1 MCWSGVQKER
11 QTSQSPSPAQHKFFR
26 KWRMQC
32 HLCRHLSQEVD
43 LGKILPRALCFSCCE
58 IANPSFLEYSDIP
71 TFLLNFR
78 KFTEHLNTFV
88 DFNKLRTDAL
98 PSSLFPCWVS
108 FTGLCTKLST
118 CPAASLCPILK
129 ESLQDLGTEHPIL
142 PAESE
147 RSCASARREN
157 NPECRVHI
165 TGQRAENSN
174 PTLYAEIPPTLL
186 LLAPL
191 AHILHREAMQR
202 WFRYQDCKM
211 QGYTTRDCPANITT
225 SATWGSEPKC
235 TFITTAG
242 IALALENSEAQKRAR
257 LENYDIST
265 WRNARC

>member
-1 MCWSGVQKER
+1 MLHPSQQENWWHHQDITTPNPSSAQVLQEMKDALSPLQTPFSGGG
-11 QTSQSPSPAQHKFFR
+11 
-26 KWRMQC
+26 
-32 HLCRHLSQEVD
+32 
-43 LGKILPRALCFSCCE
+43 LGKGPPQGTAVLCFSCCA
-58 IANPSFLEYSDIP
+58 IAKPSFLEYSDIP
-71 TFLLNFR
+71 TFLLSFR

-108 FTGLCTKLST
+108 FTRLYPKLST

-147 RSCASARREN
+147 HSCASARREN
-157 NPECRVHI
+157 NPEGRVHSMLAS
-165 TGQRAENSN
+165 AENSN
-174 PTLYAEIPPTLL
+174 PTFYAEIPSTLL

-191 AHILHREAMQR
+191 AHILHREARQH

-211 QGYTTRDCPANITT
+211 QDYTMWDCPANITT
-225 SATWGSEPKC
+225 SATWGSEPKR

-242 IALALENSEAQKRAR
+242 IALALENSEAQKK
-257 LENYDIST
+257 S
-265 WRNARC
+265 